1 MLDKQKKGIHNAQ
14 PRLND
19 SDVKQAN
26 KSEQIREESSFFLAE
41 KRQENGENKK
51 KFHKDLQ
58 KEKNFCIVRIL
69 VADKAMKKLF
79 KNLKTNR

>member
-1 MLDKQKKGIHNAQ
+1 MRESVLDKAGRKNI
-14 PRLND
+14 
-19 SDVKQAN
+19 
-26 KSEQIREESSFFLAE
+26 QIR
-41 KRQENGENKK
+41 
-51 KFHKDLQ
+51 LQ